1 MELYVVFEMA
11 QSRDIMVAVFL
22 DYDDAND
29 FVKSCKSE
37 TRYLVA
43 IPAIEQT
50 VVDWYSFREKAHRTL
65 QDNSPDKYYTY
76 NVSSFKGKNQPDS

>member
-22 DYDDAND
+22 DYDDANE
-29 FVKSCKSE
+29 FVKASKME
-37 TRYLVA
+37 TRYVVP

-50 VVDWYSFREKAHRTL
+50 IVDWYNFREKAHQTI
-65 QDNSPDKYYTY
+65 DTPIETH
-76 NVSSFKGKNQPDS
+76 

>member
-11 QSRDIMVAVFL
+11 QSRNIMVAVFL
-22 DYDDAND
+22 DYDDANE
-29 FVKSCKSE
+29 FVKSSKME

-43 IPAIEQT
+43 IPATDDTLIN
-50 VVDWYSFREKAHRTL
+50 WYNFRAAAHRTL